1 MLSLSFAPPSGG
13 QLRRPSPDDP
23 AITVAVGLAAWA
35 SGVESGAILAASR
48 GEAPIAC
55 ARQLA
60 VYLAHVVLG
69 YDLTRLS
76 QVFRRD
82 RATLRHAL
90 RRVEDDRDDPEFD
103 RRVARL
109 EAILMPLRAI
119 SSPEGGR

>member
-1 MLSLSFAPPSGG
+1 MLSLSFADPSGAI
-13 QLRRPSPDDP
+13 RRRTVPDDP

-48 GEAPIAC
+48 GEAPVAS

-69 YDLTRLS
+69 HDLTRLS

-109 EAILMPLRAI
+109 EAILMPLRAL
-119 SSPEGGR
+119 SRPEGGR

>member
-1 MLSLSFAPPSGG
+1 MLSLPFAAPPGRP
-13 QLRRPSPDDP
+13 RRHGAPDDP

-35 SGVESGAILAASR
+35 SGVESGAILTASR
-48 GEAPIAC
+48 GEAPIAY

-60 VYLAHVVLG
+60 VYLAHVALG
-69 YDLTRLS
+69 HDLTHLA

-109 EAILMPLRAI
+109 EAILLPLRGLC
-119 SSPEGGR
+119 GGEHGR